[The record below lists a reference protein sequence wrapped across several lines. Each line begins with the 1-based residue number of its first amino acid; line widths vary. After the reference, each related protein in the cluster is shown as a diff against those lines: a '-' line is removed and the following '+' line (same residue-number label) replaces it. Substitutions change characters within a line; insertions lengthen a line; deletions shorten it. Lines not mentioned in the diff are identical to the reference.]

1 MDNNFVDDKVN
12 RNAFEPHIL
21 FCLIS
26 KYLLLRR
33 GSREGVVVCEATEE
47 CRDFRDYP
55 PELRWTPAGRTLL
68 QRKKE
73 HFRNPEMERQ
83 LFCLDRI
90 WRICGVL
97 AGKMISQNR
106 TLRNRK
112 VNKK

>member
-1 MDNNFVDDKVN
+1 M
-12 RNAFEPHIL
+12 
-21 FCLIS
+21 
-26 KYLLLRR
+26 
-33 GSREGVVVCEATEE
+33 GVVVCEATEE
-47 CRDFRDYP
+47 CGDFRDYP
-55 PELRWTPAGRTLL
+55 PELRWTPAGRTPL